1 MKVREFERLVG
12 ESSDRLFGYAVHFLA
27 NREEAQDVV
36 QDVYMRLWDNRSLVQ
51 ADGAMGWLISV
62 TRNLCLDRLRRRKV
76 RSIVTVDS
84 DRVGDHATSQS
95 SPEDDASASVFEALL
110 IDAMENLPEQQKSIV
125 ILREMIGM
133 SYQEISDALDL
144 PLTTVKVYL
153 HRGRR
158 HLRRQLATVIDSEA
172 V

>member
-1 MKVREFERLVG
+1 
-12 ESSDRLFGYAVHFLA
+12 
-27 NREEAQDVV
+27 
-36 QDVYMRLWDNRSLVQ
+36 MRLWDNRSVVQ
-51 ADGAMGWLISV
+51 VDGAMGWLISV
-62 TRNLCLDRLRRRKV
+62 TRNLCVDRLRRRKV
-76 RSIVTVDS
+76 RSVVSVDS
-84 DRVGDHATSQS
+84 DRVSDHATSQS
-95 SPEDDASASVFEALL
+95 SPEDDAAASVFEALL
-110 IDAMENLPEQQKSIV
+110 KDAMENLPEQQKSIV

-133 SYQEISDALDL
+133 TYQEISDALDL